1 MKLNQCDVLP
11 INREGKKGVEIEEKY
26 HFEAK
31 LSHISLKQLLGNANF
46 QYFSL
51 GHNHTTLVEET

>member
-11 INREGKKGVEIEEKY
+11 INREEKRERVEIEEKY

-31 LSHISLKQLLGNANF
+31 LSHMSLKQLLGNANF
-46 QYFSL
+46 
-51 GHNHTTLVEET
+51 

>member
-11 INREGKKGVEIEEKY
+11 INREGKKRVEIEEKY

-31 LSHISLKQLLGNANF
+31 LSHMSLKQLLGNANF